1 MENDISA
8 QKEPEAP
15 EAPKSVTFRYQTQD
29 FLSAY
34 RLNATPQC
42 RHALYLASVLAALV
56 AVFFWFEPA
65 WDARAVACGAGA
77 AGGLAAFVLVRYIY
91 LPLHAKRQ
99 FANYPI
105 AHREQVLTL
114 EAEGLRHRSGSN
126 ESLTPWRDFVAWQAD
141 EQVVLLYIAPRI
153 FQVVPARLAEL
164 GFPIKELK
172 GALARDFAMR

>member
-1 MENDISA
+1 M
-8 QKEPEAP
+8 
-15 EAPKSVTFRYQTQD
+15 TFRYQTQD

-34 RLNATPQC
+34 RLNAKLLR
-42 RHALYLASVLAALV
+42 RHVIYLTFFLAAVV
-56 AVFFWFEPA
+56 AVLFWFEPA